1 VHRESAPLAIYRL
14 ELATAYEKL
23 AQALHAEAELRRNAD
38 LVQFAE
44 LRELRRAVDSASQ
57 AYLEMMRQ
65 YVQAFEEAAR
75 ERE

>member
-1 VHRESAPLAIYRL
+1 VPRKSTPLTIYRL
-14 ELATAYEKL
+14 ELAAAYEKL
-23 AQALHAEAELRRNAD
+23 AQALQAEAELRRNAD